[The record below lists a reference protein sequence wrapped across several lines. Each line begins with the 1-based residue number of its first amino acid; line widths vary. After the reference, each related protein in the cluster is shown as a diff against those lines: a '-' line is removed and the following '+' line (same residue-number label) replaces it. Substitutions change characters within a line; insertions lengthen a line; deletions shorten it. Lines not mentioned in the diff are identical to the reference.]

1 MSNKIEMKLSDG
13 FVCRLSVYGTDET
26 FFKIARVCT
35 GHGFDDKPESDWH
48 LADFIDNLYK
58 RNHLRPFEFA
68 GIVFG
73 IRCPIYVER
82 QLRTYRKPDIER
94 SLRFCEPIEVVEND
108 GEKLLSDAFYDY
120 GVLRG
125 RGTKKEDARKILPLC
140 TLTEVASYYSV
151 RSLFHVFDE
160 RLAHAAQAETREY
173 AEALYTLSKE
183 AFPKTFEAYD
193 RKRNG

>member
-1 MSNKIEMKLSDG
+1 MNNKIEMKLTDG
-13 FVCRLSVYGTDET
+13 FVQRLAVYGSDET
-26 FFKIARVCT
+26 FFKISRVCT
-35 GHGFDDKPESDWH
+35 GHGFEDKPESDWH

-160 RLAHAAQAETREY
+160 RLAPAAQAETREY

-193 RKRNG
+193 RKRNS